1 GEPLH
6 AGNAGGKSVWW
17 TWTAPSSGSVAV
29 TTAGSSFDTTL
40 GVYNGTVVSGLTL
53 VAGDDDSGGGSA
65 SAGTFYATRGTA
77 YQIAVDGL
85 NEGFPFGAA
94 AGDIHLS
101 VSEINRLRLLTPQPV
116 ADEGFRIWVASTDGR
131 PIDPARAS
139 RMEIHGLREVTQPI
153 GNLTRL

>member
-1 GEPLH
+1 VYTGTMVSSLSVVASNDNQGFFPSSAVTFTAAAGTPCQIALDGFSGSAGSIQLSLKMRVSPAHHAVVNRILLLGSSVTTTGNNENASKEAGEPLH

-65 SAGTFYATRGTA
+65 SA
-77 YQIAVDGL
+77 
-85 NEGFPFGAA
+85 
-94 AGDIHLS
+94 
-101 VSEINRLRLLTPQPV
+101 
-116 ADEGFRIWVASTDGR
+116 
-131 PIDPARAS
+131 
-139 RMEIHGLREVTQPI
+139 
-153 GNLTRL
+153 